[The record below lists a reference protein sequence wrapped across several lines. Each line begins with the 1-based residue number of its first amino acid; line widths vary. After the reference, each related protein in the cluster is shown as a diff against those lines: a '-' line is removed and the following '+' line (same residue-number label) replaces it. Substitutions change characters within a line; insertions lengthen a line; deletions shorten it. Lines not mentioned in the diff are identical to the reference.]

1 MTLLLDA
8 SALLAYLLDEP
19 GADLIDDRLHESAIS
34 SVNLGEVATRVAA
47 RGGDPRDV
55 IDEVLDSGLDV
66 YEFTFTNSV
75 RLMDVNTLERRWGIT
90 LSLGDRCCLATAM
103 AEDLPVLTAD
113 REWTRFADLLD
124 VRLIR

>member
-1 MTLLLDA
+1 MLLLDA

-19 GADLIDDRLHESAIS
+19 GADMIDTRLHESAIC
-34 SVNLGEVATRVAA
+34 SVNLGDVATRIAA
-47 RGGDPRDV
+47 RGGNPRDV
-55 IDEVLDSGLDV
+55 LEETLDSGLDV
-66 YEFTFTNSV
+66 YDFTYTCSL
-75 RLMDVNTLERRWGIT
+75 RLIEINDAERALGIT

-113 REWTRFADLLD
+113 REWARFGDVLD